1 MSSSDVSSARPRL
14 LGISGSLRAGA
25 YTTAILEG
33 LRAPLADKA
42 DYEVFRL
49 NEVPLYDGD
58 LDTPNPPAGVAALRA
73 AIAAA
78 DGLIVA
84 SPEYNYGMSGVLKN
98 AIDWA
103 SRPGGKGAIKGKPAL
118 IITSSPGTAG
128 GVRAQYQ
135 VREALS
141 GAGARPI
148 VRPHV
153 AIAQVGGKIEHG
165 KLTEKEAL
173 DFTLA
178 AVDGLIEE
186 IHILA
191 LHKARA

>member
-1 MSSSDVSSARPRL
+1 MTHHDVSSFRPRL
-14 LGISGSLRAGA
+14 LGISGSLRAGSFS
-25 YTTAILEG
+25 TAILEG

-42 DYEVFRL
+42 VYDVLRL
-49 NEVPLYDGD
+49 NDVPLYDGD

-78 DGLIVA
+78 DGLVVT

-103 SRPGGKGAIKGKPAL
+103 SRPGGNGAIKGKPAL
-118 IITSSPGTAG
+118 VITSSPGTAG

-153 AIAQVGGKIEHG
+153 AIAQVAGKIENG
-165 KLTEKEAL
+165 KLVEKEAL

-186 IHILA
+186 IRILA
-191 LHKARA
+191 HYKALA

>member
-1 MSSSDVSSARPRL
+1 MSHHDLSSFRPRL
-14 LGISGSLRAGA
+14 LGISGSLRAA
-25 YTTAILEG
+25 SHTTAILEG

-42 DYEVFRL
+42 HYEVFRL

-58 LDTPNPPAGVAALRA
+58 LDTANPPTGVAALRA

-153 AIAQVGGKIEHG
+153 AIAQVGGKIEDG
-165 KLTEKEAL
+165 KLVEKDAL
-173 DFTLA
+173 DFALA

-186 IHILA
+186 IRILA
-191 LHKARA
+191 HYKALA